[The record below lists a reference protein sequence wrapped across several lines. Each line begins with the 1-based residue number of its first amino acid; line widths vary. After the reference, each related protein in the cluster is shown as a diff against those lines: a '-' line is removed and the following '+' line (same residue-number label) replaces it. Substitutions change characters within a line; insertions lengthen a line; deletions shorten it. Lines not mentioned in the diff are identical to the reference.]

1 MSYIESQKRVISQAL
16 QVVTAIR
23 LTMEQQGVRAAN
35 KTIEQQQDDFEAWCK
50 ENVTNVNWHAI
61 AYTLN
66 QAKVR
71 RSKADMLK
79 GLDETE
85 AELSRLFKL
94 ASN

>member
-16 QVVTAIR
+16 QVVSLTKLEMQLHGVKASCVR
-23 LTMEQQGVRAAN
+23 LVNLQSE
-35 KTIEQQQDDFEAWCK
+35 FETWCK
-50 ENVTNVNWHAI
+50 ENVTKVNWHAI

-66 QAKVR
+66 QAKAR
-71 RSKADMLK
+71 RAKVDMLK

>member
-1 MSYIESQKRVISQAL
+1 MSYIKSQKRVISQAQHVVSLVKLDMQLHGVKAACTRLVNL
-16 QVVTAIR
+16 QS
-23 LTMEQQGVRAAN
+23 E
-35 KTIEQQQDDFEAWCK
+35 FENWCK
-50 ENVTNVNWHAI
+50 ENVTKVNWHAI

-71 RSKADMLK
+71 RSKADLLK

>member
-1 MSYIESQKRVISQAL
+1 MSYIESQKRVISQA
-16 QVVTAIR
+16 QHVVSLVKLEMQLHGVKAACIR
-23 LTMEQQGVRAAN
+23 LTNLQSE
-35 KTIEQQQDDFEAWCK
+35 FEAWCK
-50 ENVTNVNWHAI
+50 ENVTKVNWYAI

-66 QAKVR
+66 QAKAR
-71 RSKADMLK
+71 RAKVDMLK